1 MKSTECFSVKA
12 AVSSTESLSLM
23 QGKKKK
29 KRLFWENLD
38 NIIMKNKVTYQTLV
52 TSCYLSDS

>member
-23 QGKKKK
+23 QEK

-52 TSCYLSDS
+52 TNCYLSDS